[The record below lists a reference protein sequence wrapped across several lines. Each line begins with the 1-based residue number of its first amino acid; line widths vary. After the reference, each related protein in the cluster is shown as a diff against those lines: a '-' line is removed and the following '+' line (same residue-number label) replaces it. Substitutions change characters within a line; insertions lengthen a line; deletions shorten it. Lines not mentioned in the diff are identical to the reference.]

1 MIFQMDLKQLEY
13 FVRVADSGG
22 FSAAG
27 SGLQLTQSALSRQIK
42 LLETELGHRLFTRT
56 GRGIQITQAGEV
68 LMKHARAM
76 LDAARLAK
84 NELQD
89 LQADPSGRL
98 VIGMPPRVAMWVS
111 PILVREFRAQFP
123 KAVMSISEGL
133 SIHLREWLIAGKL
146 DVALLYDPPATPQ
159 LSYHTLLQESLVLVL
174 PAKWPSVPEQ
184 VSLNSLPN
192 FPMILPS
199 EPNAIRS
206 LVDSKLAPRQIKLNL
221 VAEVSAVQTVLAL
234 VSEGVGCALLPQ
246 SALNLAGKSM
256 AIQFRHVGPPTIRN
270 RLVLAV
276 AKAGPNTQ
284 LVSGG
289 IELIKGLKFG
299 QFA

>member
-1 MIFQMDLKQLEY
+1 
-13 FVRVADSGG
+13 VADSGG

-27 SGLQLTQSALSRQIK
+27 SSLQLTQSALSRQIK
-42 LLETELGHRLFTRT
+42 LLETEVGHRLFIRT
-56 GRGIQITQAGEV
+56 GRGIEITLAGNV
-68 LMKHARAM
+68 LLSHSRAM

-98 VIGMPPRVAMWVS
+98 VIGMPPRVALWVS
-111 PILVREFRAQFP
+111 PILVREFRRKFP

-146 DVALLYDPPATPQ
+146 DVALLYDPPASPQ
-159 LSYHTLLQESLVLVL
+159 LSYYTLLQESLVLVL
-174 PAKWPSVPEQ
+174 PPTWPSVPEQ

-192 FPMILPS
+192 YPMILPS

-206 LVDSKLAPRQIKLNL
+206 LVDSKLAPRNIKLNL

-234 VSEGVGCALLPQ
+234 VSEGVGCALLPK
-246 SALNLAGKSM
+246 SALNLAAKSVS
-256 AIQFRHVGPPTIRN
+256 IQSRPVGPPTIRN
-270 RLVLAV
+270 RLVLAI
-276 AKAGPNTQ
+276 AKAGPNTH
-284 LVSGG
+284 LASGG
-289 IELIKGLKFG
+289 IELIKSLKFS

>member
-1 MIFQMDLKQLEY
+1 MIFLMDLKQLEY
-13 FVRVADSGG
+13 FVRVADAGG

-42 LLETELGHRLFTRT
+42 LLESEVGHRLFIRT
-56 GRGIQITQAGEV
+56 GRGIQTTQAGAV
-68 LMKHARAM
+68 LLTHARSM

-98 VIGMPPRVAMWVS
+98 VIGMPPRVALWVS
-111 PILVREFRAQFP
+111 PTLVRDFRQKFP
-123 KAVMSISEGL
+123 NAVLSISEGL

-146 DVALLYDPPATPQ
+146 DVALLYDPPASPQ

-184 VSLNSLPN
+184 ITLNSLPSY
-192 FPMILPS
+192 PMILPS
-199 EPNAIRS
+199 QPNAIRS
-206 LVDSKLAPRQIKLNL
+206 LVDSKLAPRNIQLNL

-246 SALNLAGKSM
+246 SALNLAAKTM
-256 AIQFRHVGPPTIRN
+256 ALQYRHVGPPTIRN

-284 LVSGG
+284 LASGG
-289 IELIKGLKFG
+289 IELIKSLKFS

>member
-1 MIFQMDLKQLEY
+1 MIFHMDLKQLEY

-42 LLETELGHRLFTRT
+42 LLESELGHRLFTRT
-56 GRGIQITQAGEV
+56 GRGIETTQAGEV
-68 LMKHARAM
+68 LLSHARAM

-89 LQADPSGRL
+89 LQTYPSGRL

-111 PILVREFRAQFP
+111 PILVREFRHKFP

-146 DVALLYDPPATPQ
+146 DVALLYDPPASPQ
-159 LSYHTLLQESLVLVL
+159 LSYYTLLQESLVLVL
-174 PAKWPSVPEQ
+174 PSTWPSVPEQ

-192 FPMILPS
+192 YPMILPS

-206 LVDSKLAPRQIKLNL
+206 LVDSKLAPRNIKLNL

-246 SALNLAGKSM
+246 SALSLAAKSM
-256 AIQFRHVGPPTIRN
+256 SIQSRPVGPPTIRN
-270 RLVLAV
+270 RLVLAI
-276 AKAGPNTQ
+276 AKAGPSTQ
-284 LVSGG
+284 LASGG
-289 IELIKGLKFG
+289 IELIKSLKFS
-299 QFA
+299 QFT

>member
-1 MIFQMDLKQLEY
+1 MDLKQLEY
-13 FVRVADSGG
+13 FVRIADAGG

-27 SGLQLTQSALSRQIK
+27 SSLQLTQSALSRQIK

-56 GRGIQITQAGEV
+56 GRGIQTTLAGQV
-68 LMKHARAM
+68 LLTHARAM

-89 LQADPSGRL
+89 LQTDPSGKL
-98 VIGMPPRVAMWVS
+98 VIGMPPRVALWVS
-111 PILVREFRAQFP
+111 PILVTEFRRLFP

-146 DVALLYDPPATPQ
+146 DLALLYDPPASPQ
-159 LSYHTLLQESLVLVL
+159 LTYHTLLQESLVLVL
-174 PAKWPSVPEQ
+174 PAKWPSAPDQ
-184 VSLNSLPN
+184 VSLNSLPSY
-192 FPMILPS
+192 PMILPS

-206 LVDSKLAPRQIKLNL
+206 LVDSKLAPRNIQLNL

-256 AIQFRHVGPPTIRN
+256 SLQYRQIGPPTIRN

-284 LVSGG
+284 LASGG
-289 IELIKGLKFG
+289 IELIKSLKFN
-299 QFA
+299 QFGL